1 MAIQE
6 DSTAIEPKSSNLSS
20 DTENI
25 VVLTDIHLKRGGK
38 PVLNGLSM
46 AVPRNSVTA
55 VIGPSGVGKTTLLEL
70 IGGRLT
76 ADKGYLLV
84 DGLSVPD
91 LGRRELFTLRK
102 KLGMLFQSGALLKD
116 LDVYENI
123 AFPLREHTGLPE
135 AVIRQLVLL
144 KLELVG
150 LRGAR
155 RLKPAELSG
164 GMTRR
169 VALARAI
176 VMDPVM
182 VMYDEPFTGLDPISK
197 AIIVKLIR
205 QLNNILG
212 MTSIVVT
219 HDVHEA
225 MQIADY
231 VYMLAQGKV
240 IASGTPVEIQSS
252 AQDDVQQFLQGQP
265 DGPVPFHYPADEY
278 YSDLFDRT
286 SSQSGKL

>member
-1 MAIQE
+1 
-6 DSTAIEPKSSNLSS
+6 LS
-20 DTENI
+20 
-25 VVLTDIHLKRGGK
+25 
-38 PVLNGLSM
+38 LSI
-46 AVPRNSVTA
+46 PHNSVTA

-70 IGGRLT
+70 ISGRLKP
-76 ADKGYLLV
+76 DRGYLLV

-91 LGRRELFTLRK
+91 LGRRELFELRK
-102 KLGMLFQSGALLKD
+102 KMGMLFQSGALLND

-123 AFPLREHTGLPE
+123 AFPLREHTRLPE
-135 AVIRQLVLL
+135 PVLRQMILM

-155 RLKPAELSG
+155 RLMPAELSG

-176 VMDPVM
+176 VIDPVM

-205 QLNNILG
+205 QLNSTLG

-225 MQIADY
+225 MQIADF
-231 VYMLAQGKV
+231 VYMLGHGKV
-240 IASGTPVEIQSS
+240 LARGTPEEIKNSQR
-252 AQDDVQQFLQGQP
+252 DDVRQFLQGQA
-265 DGPVPFHYPADEY
+265 DGPVPFHYHADEY
-278 YSDLFDRT
+278 LTDLMRT
-286 SSQSGKL
+286 DSEKGGAV

>member
-1 MAIQE
+1 MKLE
-6 DSTAIEPKSSNLSS
+6 N
-20 DTENI
+20 ENI
-25 VVLTDIHLKRGGK
+25 VTLTDIFLQRGGK
-38 PVLNGLSM
+38 DVLNGLSLT
-46 AVPRNSVTA
+46 VPRNSVTA

-70 IGGRLT
+70 IGGRLNP
-76 ADKGYLLV
+76 DKGYLLV

-91 LGRRELFTLRK
+91 LGRRELFSLRK
-102 KLGMLFQSGALLKD
+102 KLGMLFQSGALLND

-135 AVIRQLVLL
+135 PVLRQLILM

-205 QLNNILG
+205 QLNSILG

-219 HDVHEA
+219 HDVNEA
-225 MQIADY
+225 MQIADF
-231 VYMLAQGKV
+231 VYMMGHGRVL
-240 IASGTPVEIQSS
+240 ASGTPDEIKNS
-252 AQDDVQQFLQGQP
+252 DREDVSQFLQGQA
-265 DGPVPFHYPADEY
+265 DGPVPFHYPADDY
-278 YSDLFDRT
+278 FTDLLDGST
-286 SSQSGKL
+286 NTDDASNKGEAI

>member
-1 MAIQE
+1 MK
-6 DSTAIEPKSSNLSS
+6 SEP
-20 DTENI
+20 ENI
-25 VVLTDIHLKRGGK
+25 VTLTDIYLQRAGK
-38 PVLNGLSM
+38 PVLTGLSL

-70 IGGRLT
+70 IGGRLNP
-76 ADKGYLLV
+76 DKGYLLV

-91 LGRRELFTLRK
+91 LGRRELFALRK
-102 KLGMLFQSGALLKD
+102 KLGMLFQSGALLND

-123 AFPLREHTGLPE
+123 AFPLREHTALPE
-135 AVIRQLVLL
+135 PVLRQLVLM

-197 AIIVKLIR
+197 AIIVKLIK
-205 QLNNILG
+205 QLNTILG

-225 MQIADY
+225 MQIADF
-231 VYMLAQGKV
+231 VYMMGQGKV
-240 IASGTPVEIQSS
+240 LACGTPDEIKNSGRE
-252 AQDDVQQFLQGQP
+252 DVSQFLQGQA
-265 DGPVPFHYPADEY
+265 DGPVPFHYPADDY
-278 YSDLFDRT
+278 FADLLDG
-286 SSQSGKL
+286 SSNNDDASKTGGTV

>member
-135 AVIRQLVLL
+135 AVIRQLVLM

>member
-1 MAIQE
+1 LKP
-6 DSTAIEPKSSNLSS
+6 EP
-20 DTENI
+20 ENI
-25 VVLTDIHLKRGGK
+25 VTLTDIYLQRAGK
-38 PVLNGLSM
+38 PVLTGLSL

-70 IGGRLT
+70 IGGRLNP
-76 ADKGYLLV
+76 DKGYLLV

-91 LGRRELFTLRK
+91 LGRRELFALRK
-102 KLGMLFQSGALLKD
+102 KLGMLFQSGALLND

-123 AFPLREHTGLPE
+123 AFPLREHTSLPE
-135 AVIRQLVLL
+135 RVLRQLVLM

-197 AIIVKLIR
+197 AIIVKLIK
-205 QLNNILG
+205 QLNTILG

-225 MQIADY
+225 MQIADF
-231 VYMLAQGKV
+231 VYMMGQGKV
-240 IASGTPVEIQSS
+240 LACGTPDEINNSGRK
-252 AQDDVQQFLQGQP
+252 DVSQFLQGQA
-265 DGPVPFHYPADEY
+265 DGPVPFHYPADDY
-278 YSDLFDRT
+278 FADLLNGCSNNDDASKT
-286 SSQSGKL
+286 GGTV

>member
-1 MAIQE
+1 MKLE
-6 DSTAIEPKSSNLSS
+6 N
-20 DTENI
+20 ENI
-25 VVLTDIHLKRGGK
+25 VTLTDIFLQRAGK
-38 PVLNGLSM
+38 DVLNGLSLT
-46 AVPRNSVTA
+46 VPRNSVTA

-70 IGGRLT
+70 IGGRLNP
-76 ADKGYLLV
+76 DKGYLLV

-91 LGRRELFTLRK
+91 LGRRELFSLRK
-102 KLGMLFQSGALLKD
+102 KLGMLFQSGALLND

-135 AVIRQLVLL
+135 PVLRQLILM

-155 RLKPAELSG
+155 RLRPAELSG

-205 QLNNILG
+205 QLNSILG

-219 HDVHEA
+219 HDVNEA
-225 MQIADY
+225 MQIADF
-231 VYMLAQGKV
+231 VYMMGHGRVL
-240 IASGTPVEIQSS
+240 ASGTPDEIKNS
-252 AQDDVQQFLQGQP
+252 DREDVSQFLQGQA
-265 DGPVPFHYPADEY
+265 DGPVPFHYPADDY
-278 YSDLFDRT
+278 FTDLLDGST
-286 SSQSGKL
+286 NTDDASNKGEAI

>member
-1 MAIQE
+1 MTEAE
-6 DSTAIEPKSSNLSS
+6 NL
-20 DTENI
+20 
-25 VVLTDIHLKRGGK
+25 VVLTDIHLKRAGK
-38 PVLNGLSM
+38 PVLDCLSLSI
-46 AVPRNSVTA
+46 PHNSVTA

-70 IGGRLT
+70 ISGRLKP
-76 ADKGYLLV
+76 DRGYLLV

-91 LGRRELFTLRK
+91 LGRRELFELRK
-102 KLGMLFQSGALLKD
+102 KMGMLFQSGALLND

-123 AFPLREHTGLPE
+123 AFPLREHTRLPE
-135 AVIRQLVLL
+135 PVLRQMILM

-155 RLKPAELSG
+155 RLMPAELSG

-176 VMDPVM
+176 VIDPVM

-205 QLNNILG
+205 QLNSTLG

-225 MQIADY
+225 MQIADF
-231 VYMLAQGKV
+231 VYMLGHGKV
-240 IASGTPVEIQSS
+240 LARGTPEEIKNSQR
-252 AQDDVQQFLQGQP
+252 DDVRQFLQGQA
-265 DGPVPFHYPADEY
+265 DGPVPFHYHADEY
-278 YSDLFDRT
+278 LTDLMRT
-286 SSQSGKL
+286 DSEKGGAV

>member
-1 MAIQE
+1 V
-6 DSTAIEPKSSNLSS
+6 KHN
-20 DTENI
+20 TENI
-25 VVLTDIHLKRGGK
+25 VTLTDIFLQRAGK
-38 PVLNGLSM
+38 DVLNGLSLT
-46 AVPRNSVTA
+46 VPRNTVTA

-70 IGGRLT
+70 IGGRLNP
-76 ADKGYLLV
+76 DKGYLLV

-91 LGRRELFTLRK
+91 LGRRELFSLRK
-102 KLGMLFQSGALLKD
+102 KLGMLFQSGALLND

-135 AVIRQLVLL
+135 PVLRQLILM

-205 QLNNILG
+205 RLNSILG

-219 HDVHEA
+219 HDVNEA
-225 MQIADY
+225 MQIADF
-231 VYMLAQGKV
+231 VYMLGHGRV
-240 IASGTPVEIQSS
+240 LASGTPDEIKKSNRADIS
-252 AQDDVQQFLQGQP
+252 QFLQGQA
-265 DGPVPFHYPADEY
+265 DGPVPFHYPADDY
-278 YSDLFDRT
+278 FTDLLNGSTNTDYT
-286 SSQSGKL
+286 LKKGKAI

>member
-225 MQIADY
+225 MQIADH

>member
-1 MAIQE
+1 MTEAE
-6 DSTAIEPKSSNLSS
+6 NL
-20 DTENI
+20 
-25 VVLTDIHLKRGGK
+25 VVLTDIHLKRAGK
-38 PVLNGLSM
+38 PVLDSLSLSI
-46 AVPRNSVTA
+46 PHNSVTA

-70 IGGRLT
+70 ISGRLKP
-76 ADKGYLLV
+76 DRGYLLV

-91 LGRRELFTLRK
+91 LGRRELFELRK
-102 KLGMLFQSGALLKD
+102 KMGMLFQSGALLND

-123 AFPLREHTGLPE
+123 AFPLREHTRLPE
-135 AVIRQLVLL
+135 PVLRQMILM

-155 RLKPAELSG
+155 RLMPAELSG

-176 VMDPVM
+176 VIDPVM

-205 QLNNILG
+205 QLNSTLG

-225 MQIADY
+225 MQIADF
-231 VYMLAQGKV
+231 VYMLGHGKV
-240 IASGTPVEIQSS
+240 LARGTPEEIKNSQR
-252 AQDDVQQFLQGQP
+252 DDVRQFLQGQA
-265 DGPVPFHYPADEY
+265 DGPVPFHYHADEY
-278 YSDLFDRT
+278 LTDLMRT
-286 SSQSGKL
+286 DSEKGGAV

>member
-1 MAIQE
+1 M
-6 DSTAIEPKSSNLSS
+6 KHN
-20 DTENI
+20 TENI
-25 VVLTDIHLKRGGK
+25 VTLTDIFLQRAGK
-38 PVLNGLSM
+38 DVLNGLSLT
-46 AVPRNSVTA
+46 VPRNSVTA

-70 IGGRLT
+70 IGGRLNP
-76 ADKGYLLV
+76 DKGYLLV

-91 LGRRELFTLRK
+91 LGRRELFSLRK
-102 KLGMLFQSGALLKD
+102 KLGMLFQSGALLND

-135 AVIRQLVLL
+135 PVLRQLILM

-205 QLNNILG
+205 QLNSILG

-225 MQIADY
+225 MQIADF
-231 VYMLAQGKV
+231 VYMMGHGRVL
-240 IASGTPVEIQSS
+240 ASGTPDEIKNSNRE
-252 AQDDVQQFLQGQP
+252 DVSQFLQGQA
-265 DGPVPFHYPADEY
+265 DGPVPFHYPADDY
-278 YSDLFDRT
+278 FTDLLNGSTNTDDA
-286 SSQSGKL
+286 SNKGEAI

>member
-1 MAIQE
+1 MKPEA
-6 DSTAIEPKSSNLSS
+6 
-20 DTENI
+20 ENI
-25 VVLTDIHLKRGGK
+25 VTLTDVYLQRAGQS
-38 PVLNGLSM
+38 VLNGLSLT
-46 AVPRNSVTA
+46 VPRNSVTA

-70 IGGRLT
+70 IGGRLNP
-76 ADKGYLLV
+76 DKGYLLV

-91 LGRRELFTLRK
+91 LGRRELFALRK
-102 KLGMLFQSGALLKD
+102 KLGMLFQSGALLND

-123 AFPLREHTGLPE
+123 AFPLREHTRLPE
-135 AVIRQLVLL
+135 SVLRQLVLM

-205 QLNNILG
+205 QLNSILG

-219 HDVHEA
+219 HDVNEA
-225 MQIADY
+225 MQIADF
-231 VYMLAQGKV
+231 VYMMGNGKV
-240 IASGTPVEIQSS
+240 LASGTPEEIKSS
-252 AQDDVQQFLQGQP
+252 RREDVMQFLQGQA
-265 DGPVPFHYPADEY
+265 DGPVPFHYPADDY
-278 YSDLFDRT
+278 FSDLLNGSSNKDDAFIEEDT
-286 SSQSGKL
+286 SNKSEAI

>member
-1 MAIQE
+1 LKLE
-6 DSTAIEPKSSNLSS
+6 N
-20 DTENI
+20 ENI
-25 VVLTDIHLKRGGK
+25 VTLTDIFLQRAGK
-38 PVLNGLSM
+38 DVLNGLSLT
-46 AVPRNSVTA
+46 VPRNSVTA

-70 IGGRLT
+70 IGGRLNP
-76 ADKGYLLV
+76 DKGYLLV

-91 LGRRELFTLRK
+91 LGRRELFSLRK
-102 KLGMLFQSGALLKD
+102 KLGMLFQSGALLND

-135 AVIRQLVLL
+135 PVLRQLILM

-155 RLKPAELSG
+155 RLRPAELSG

-205 QLNNILG
+205 QLNSILG

-219 HDVHEA
+219 HDVNEA
-225 MQIADY
+225 MQIADF
-231 VYMLAQGKV
+231 VYMMGHGRVL
-240 IASGTPVEIQSS
+240 ASGTPDEIKNS
-252 AQDDVQQFLQGQP
+252 DREDVSQFLQGQA
-265 DGPVPFHYPADEY
+265 DGPVPFHYPADDY
-278 YSDLFDRT
+278 FTDLLDGST
-286 SSQSGKL
+286 NTDDASNKGEAI

>member
-1 MAIQE
+1 M
-6 DSTAIEPKSSNLSS
+6 KHN
-20 DTENI
+20 TENI
-25 VVLTDIHLKRGGK
+25 VTLTDIFLQRAGK
-38 PVLNGLSM
+38 DVLNGLSLT
-46 AVPRNSVTA
+46 VPRNSVTA

-70 IGGRLT
+70 IGGRLNP
-76 ADKGYLLV
+76 DKGYLLV

-91 LGRRELFTLRK
+91 LGRRELFSLRK
-102 KLGMLFQSGALLKD
+102 KLGMLFQSGALLND

-135 AVIRQLVLL
+135 PVLRQLILM

-155 RLKPAELSG
+155 RLKPVELSG

-205 QLNNILG
+205 QLNSILG

-219 HDVHEA
+219 HDVNEA
-225 MQIADY
+225 MQIADF
-231 VYMLAQGKV
+231 VYMMGHGRVL
-240 IASGTPVEIQSS
+240 ASGTPDEIKKSNR
-252 AQDDVQQFLQGQP
+252 ADVSQFLQGQA
-265 DGPVPFHYPADEY
+265 DGPVPFHYPADDY
-278 YSDLFDRT
+278 FTDLLNGSTNTEDT
-286 SSQSGKL
+286 SNKGKAI

>member
-1 MAIQE
+1 MNSE
-6 DSTAIEPKSSNLSS
+6 
-20 DTENI
+20 TENI
-25 VVLTDIHLKRGGK
+25 VVLTDIVLKRAGK

-46 AVPRNSVTA
+46 SVPRNSVTA
-55 VIGPSGVGKTTLLEL
+55 VIGSSGVGKTTLLEL
-70 IGGRLT
+70 IGGRLKP
-76 ADKGYLLV
+76 DVGYLLV

-91 LGRRELFTLRK
+91 LGRQALFAMRK
-102 KLGMLFQSGALLKD
+102 RLGMLFQTGALLND

-123 AFPLREHTGLPE
+123 AFPLREHTRLPE
-135 AVIRQLVLL
+135 TVLRQLVLM

-155 RLKPAELSG
+155 RMMPAELSG

-205 QLNNILG
+205 QLNDILG
-212 MTSIVVT
+212 MTSVVVT
-219 HDVHEA
+219 HDVNEA
-225 MQIADY
+225 MQIADFI
-231 VYMLAQGKV
+231 YMLGQGKV
-240 IASGTPVEIQSS
+240 IASGTPDEMKNSKRH
-252 AQDDVQQFLQGQP
+252 DVRQFLQGQA
-265 DGPVPFHYPADEY
+265 DGPVPFHYPAEEY
-278 YSDLFDRT
+278 FTDLLDQP
-286 SSQSGKL
+286 SNKAEAE

>member
-91 LGRRELFTLRK
+91 LGRRELFALRK

-135 AVIRQLVLL
+135 AVIRQLVLM

>member
-1 MAIQE
+1 V
-6 DSTAIEPKSSNLSS
+6 KHN
-20 DTENI
+20 TENI
-25 VVLTDIHLKRGGK
+25 VTLTDIFLQRAGK
-38 PVLNGLSM
+38 DVLNGLSLT
-46 AVPRNSVTA
+46 VPRNTVTA

-70 IGGRLT
+70 IGGRLNP
-76 ADKGYLLV
+76 DKGYLLV

-91 LGRRELFTLRK
+91 LGRRELFSLRK
-102 KLGMLFQSGALLKD
+102 KLGMLFQSGALLND

-135 AVIRQLVLL
+135 PVLRQLILM

-205 QLNNILG
+205 RLNSILG

-219 HDVHEA
+219 HDVNEA
-225 MQIADY
+225 MQIADF
-231 VYMLAQGKV
+231 VYMMGHGRVL
-240 IASGTPVEIQSS
+240 ASGTPDEIKKSNRADIS
-252 AQDDVQQFLQGQP
+252 QFLQGQA
-265 DGPVPFHYPADEY
+265 DGPVPFHYPADDY
-278 YSDLFDRT
+278 FTDLLNGSTNTDYT
-286 SSQSGKL
+286 LKKGKAI

>member
-1 MAIQE
+1 LKLE
-6 DSTAIEPKSSNLSS
+6 TK
-20 DTENI
+20 NI
-25 VVLTDIHLKRGGK
+25 VTLTDIFLQRAGK
-38 PVLNGLSM
+38 PVLDGLSLT
-46 AVPRNSVTA
+46 VPRNSVTA

-70 IGGRLT
+70 IGGRLNP
-76 ADKGYLLV
+76 DKGYLLV

-91 LGRRELFTLRK
+91 LGRRELFALRK
-102 KLGMLFQSGALLKD
+102 KLGMLFQSGALLND

-123 AFPLREHTGLPE
+123 AFPLREHTELPE
-135 AVIRQLVLL
+135 PVLRQLILM

-155 RLKPAELSG
+155 RLMPAELSG

-205 QLNNILG
+205 KLNSILG

-219 HDVHEA
+219 HDVNEA
-225 MQIADY
+225 MQIADF
-231 VYMLAQGKV
+231 VYMMGNGKV
-240 IASGTPVEIQSS
+240 LASGTPDEIKNSNRE
-252 AQDDVQQFLQGQP
+252 DVSQFLQGQA
-265 DGPVPFHYPADEY
+265 DGPVPFHYPADDY
-278 YSDLFDRT
+278 FTDLLIAT
-286 SSQSGKL
+286 SSKDDASNKGETS

>member
-91 LGRRELFTLRK
+91 LGRREHFTLRK
-102 KLGMLFQSGALLKD
+102 TLGMLFQSGALLKD

-225 MQIADY
+225 MQIADH

-278 YSDLFDRT
+278 YSDLFGRT